1 MKIVIAPDSYKESMS
16 AEHVAQH
23 IESGFRHVFPTAEYV
38 RVPMADG
45 GEGSLDA
52 IKASLQGQEITLTVK
67 DAYFNDRSVSYFLEA
82 DGKTALIEIAKICG
96 IEHTTAEQRAPGNA
110 TTYGVGQT
118 IVDALNKGVNH
129 IVLFIGGSATNDAG
143 AGMVQAL
150 GAHLLNQQHQELP
163 VGCLALADL
172 AHIDLSGFD
181 PRVAKVSFEVACDV
195 DNQLLGPLGATY
207 IFGPQKGVQP
217 EQLEQFDSCL
227 AQFAHVIAQDLNQ
240 DAKNIRGGGAAGG
253 LGAGLAV
260 FCQAELRNGFDII
273 SDLVELRT
281 QIKDADLVLTGEGRI
296 DSQSAHGKV
305 PCGVGNLAFEYSVP
319 VIGIAGSVSHELDE
333 VYQQGVNAVFSV
345 LNKPMTLAE
354 AFKTCEENIINT
366 SKNIALVIKSAAL
379 VK

>member
-23 IESGFRHVFPTAEYV
+23 IESGFRQVFPTAEYV

-52 IKASLQGQEITLTVK
+52 IKASLQGQEVTLTVK
-67 DAYFNDRSVSYFLEA
+67 DAYFNDRPASYFLEA

-96 IEHTTAEQRAPGNA
+96 IEQTTPEQRAPGRA

-118 IVDALNKGVNH
+118 IADALNKGVEH

-150 GAHLLNQQHQELP
+150 GAQLLNQQNQELP

-172 AHIDLSGFD
+172 AHIDLSRFD
-181 PRVAKVSFEVACDV
+181 ARVKQVAFEVACDV
-195 DNQLLGPLGATY
+195 DNHLLGPQGATY

-217 EQLEQFDSCL
+217 DQLQQFDDCL
-227 AQFAHVIAQDLNQ
+227 RQFANVIEKDLKL
-240 DAKNIRGGGAAGG
+240 DAPSIRGGGAAGG

-273 SDLVELRT
+273 SDLVGLRS

-296 DSQSAHGKV
+296 DSQSARGKV

-319 VIGIAGSVSHELDE
+319 VIGIAGSVAHDLDE
-333 VYQQGVNAVFSV
+333 VYQQGVNAVFSI

-354 AFKTCEENIINT
+354 AFKNCEENLINT